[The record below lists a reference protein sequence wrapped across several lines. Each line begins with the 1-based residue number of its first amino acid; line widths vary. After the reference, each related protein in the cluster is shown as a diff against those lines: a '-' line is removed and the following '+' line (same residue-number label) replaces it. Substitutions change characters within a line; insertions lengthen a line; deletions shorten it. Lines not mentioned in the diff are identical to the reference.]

1 MDTHSLV
8 RFDFEIIQYCICF
21 KYVLSCNR
29 MDGEEAIGVRAVA
42 WLSDGERVVSTGD
55 DGVIRVWHVR
65 DGRTGATY
73 APPLHTVTHRR
84 HALSALCV
92 CTVNGKDIIV
102 LSCSKFYNF
111 QYLFICLFLKTRLL
125 VVGRNKCFCAVARK
139 CSVC

>member
-1 MDTHSLV
+1 
-8 RFDFEIIQYCICF
+8 
-21 KYVLSCNR
+21 

-102 LSCSKFYNF
+102 IF
-111 QYLFICLFLKTRLL
+111 LFKIL
-125 VVGRNKCFCAVARK
+125 
-139 CSVC
+139 